1 MLALAALGAALALAA
16 QPPRQPPPQPHWEW
30 SWRTVSTWAM
40 PGFTTATEQA
50 VAPAPAPPP
59 RPRPAPPPSPA
70 SGKCGWYGFWSDA
83 GCRTWAAGPCRQQR
97 WTAPPGHPSHSVLHQ
112 RLPDGTYRTVG
123 RDLFC
128 ADPTLSICG
137 PNCTQTDAD
146 CRATCERE
154 QHGPALAATPAPAL
168 APAHAAAA
176 AAEGA
181 SPPPGSAGQM
191 TDAEA
196 RYYSNFTI
204 FSTQTWDV
212 ACDGG
217 TAVCAN
223 FNDCE
228 CVNASTGLQQG
239 TWRPDEERR
248 MMVAARATRRYSPRQ
263 PYVPYA
269 YFSVSQSHYAGQ
281 APFNLPEHAG
291 LWLRDAT
298 GRPLNGTPAL
308 GGEHDRLQTFCAGLR
323 CPRWLCCSRWPTHAG
338 SRAGDGEPAV

>member
-16 QPPRQPPPQPHWEW
+16 QPPRQLPRQSPPQPHWEW

-50 VAPAPAPPP
+50 IAPAPAPPP
-59 RPRPAPPPSPA
+59 PPRPHPTPLPPPA

-97 WTAPPGHPSHSVLHQ
+97 WTAPVTNPSHSVLHQ

-154 QHGPALAATPAPAL
+154 QHGPAPSAAD
-168 APAHAAAA
+168 
-176 AAEGA
+176 AAEGGPPPP
-181 SPPPGSAGQM
+181 PPPGSAGQM

-196 RYYSNFTI
+196 RY
-204 FSTQTWDV
+204 
-212 ACDGG
+212 
-217 TAVCAN
+217 
-223 FNDCE
+223 
-228 CVNASTGLQQG
+228 
-239 TWRPDEERR
+239 
-248 MMVAARATRRYSPRQ
+248 
-263 PYVPYA
+263 
-269 YFSVSQSHYAGQ
+269 
-281 APFNLPEHAG
+281 
-291 LWLRDAT
+291 
-298 GRPLNGTPAL
+298 
-308 GGEHDRLQTFCAGLR
+308 
-323 CPRWLCCSRWPTHAG
+323 
-338 SRAGDGEPAV
+338 